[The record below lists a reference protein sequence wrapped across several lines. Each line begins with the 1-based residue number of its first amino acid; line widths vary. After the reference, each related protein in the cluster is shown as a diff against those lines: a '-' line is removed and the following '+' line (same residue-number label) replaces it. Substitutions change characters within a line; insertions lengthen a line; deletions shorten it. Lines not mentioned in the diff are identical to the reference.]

1 MSQKFKMGV
10 IFLLLASLLGVNAG
24 CFGLFRKRYQELS
37 LNSVPTGADVYR
49 TAPYTGYVLVGKTPI
64 TLTLD
69 RKDKTNVYVTLKH
82 VGYKDFVLTIKHSQL
97 GEGSEKDKFSNW
109 VDTGGS
115 GSGDPI
121 DFLVVLLG
129 TVGYLVY
136 KAGESTGDSLKK
148 SFKIEDTV
156 TIQMEKLDV
165 DS

>member
-49 TAPYTGYVLVGKTPI
+49 TAPYIGYVWVGKTPI

-69 RKDKTNVYVTLKH
+69 RKDKTYVYVTLKH
-82 VGYKDFVLTIKHSQL
+82 VGYKDYVLTIKHSQS

-115 GSGDPI
+115 GDPL
-121 DFLVVLLG
+121 DALVVLIG
-129 TVGYLVY
+129 AVGYLVY
-136 KAGESTGDSLKK
+136 KAGESTGNSLKK
-148 SFKIEDTV
+148 SF